1 MIKIEKMKKLN
12 ALGIGPKI
20 GIVAI
25 PWFIV
30 TLLLSIYYKETFYV
44 GETLHRPLTIIGIV
58 LLAIGVIFYAITVRL
73 LLKGIK
79 TTTLQTGGT
88 YYLCQNPLYTCMILM
103 IVPGIALWVNSWLM
117 LTTSIVAYIMFRI
130 NIKSEYNEME
140 SFFGE
145 KYLEYKKNT
154 PEFWPFPWKKWFGK

>member
-1 MIKIEKMKKLN
+1 
-12 ALGIGPKI
+12 
-20 GIVAI
+20 
-25 PWFIV
+25 
-30 TLLLSIYYKETFYV
+30 
-44 GETLHRPLTIIGIV
+44 
-58 LLAIGVIFYAITVRL
+58 
-73 LLKGIK
+73 
-79 TTTLQTGGT
+79 
-88 YYLCQNPLYTCMILM
+88 MILM

-130 NIKSEYNEME
+130 NIKSEYQEME